1 VRILIGIHDDKN
13 MWGNDSFYNNRWE
26 ELPDKWRDNIHSFL
40 VSRYRTPAIKL
51 ANINL
56 YIQIRPMFPSG
67 GYGNNKAKPENH
79 KIWISSSCDVTE
91 FNITLIH
98 ELRHLSWN
106 IEHPY
111 TDSLDTF
118 KDGRFCRRFI
128 NAARRNENAAIV
140 AEKKY
145 GHLQILNF
153 ECAKHFWVTGEI
165 ISFSESSPE
174 SKVQRITHKQELLFT
189 EPPY

>member
-1 VRILIGIHDDKN
+1 MGCRTSDYRPHALNYQKCASKESDHIHDRRIKIAAVWSKVSFICGEQKYDCKHH
-13 MWGNDSFYNNRWE
+13 NDREYDHRCINFYLE
-26 ELPDKWRDNIHSFL
+26 EMLFL
-40 VSRYRTPAIKL
+40 RI
-51 ANINL
+51 
-56 YIQIRPMFPSG
+56 
-67 GYGNNKAKPENH
+67 
-79 KIWISSSCDVTE
+79 
-91 FNITLIH
+91 
-98 ELRHLSWN
+98 
-106 IEHPY
+106 
-111 TDSLDTF
+111 
-118 KDGRFCRRFI
+118 FI